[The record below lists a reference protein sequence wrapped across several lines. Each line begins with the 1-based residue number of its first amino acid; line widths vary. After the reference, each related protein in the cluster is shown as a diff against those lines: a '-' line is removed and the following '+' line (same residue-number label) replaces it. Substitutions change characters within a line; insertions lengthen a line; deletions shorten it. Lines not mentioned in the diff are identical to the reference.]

1 MAARADTITGL
12 VHKRS
17 SKNIVMQRL
26 MHCQWLKK
34 FIHGRFDDYL
44 CSTS

>member
-12 VHKRS
+12 AHKRS
-17 SKNIVMQRL
+17 SKNIVMQSL
-26 MHCQWLKK
+26 MYCQWLKD
-34 FIHGRFDDYL
+34 FIHGRFDAYL